1 MKKLLIIALLASI
14 NISAQ
19 SAGSSGLSFLK
30 LGFGARNIAMGDL
43 GVIGNNDLTALN
55 YNPALLADS
64 NKAQI
69 FFTHNSLFEDLGSE
83 MFAGSFSLFGI
94 PIAVGVNTTTIS
106 NIEVRTKPGEA
117 ETTFDAHYFN
127 ASISTAYNIS
137 ENIFIGASAKYI
149 YENLFVDDAT
159 GLGFDFGAA
168 YKNVIENL
176 SLGVSL
182 RNIGSMNSL
191 RNESTKLP
199 TDLRIGASYYYPI
212 NEYNIDLNATAGFQ
226 KYTANDDSHIHTGIE
241 LTYDRTF
248 SLRGGYITGYDSKD
262 LSAGFGVFWN
272 GFNLDYA
279 YVPVNFNLSDYHIIS
294 IMYTFNN

>member
-1 MKKLLIIALLASI
+1 MKKLLIIILLASI
-14 NISAQ
+14 SIPAQ
-19 SAGSSGLSFLK
+19 TAGNSGLSFLK

-43 GVIGNNDLTALN
+43 GVIGSNDLTALN

-69 FFTHNSLFEDLGSE
+69 FFTHNSLFEDLSSE
-83 MFAGSFSLFGI
+83 MFAGSFTLFGMPVAI
-94 PIAVGVNTTTIS
+94 GVNTTNIS

-117 ETTFDAHYFN
+117 ESTFDAHYFN

-149 YENLFVDDAT
+149 YESLFVDDAT
-159 GLGFDFGAA
+159 GMGFDFGAA

-176 SLGVSL
+176 SLGISL
-182 RNIGSMNSL
+182 RNIGSLNSL

-199 TDLRIGASYYYPI
+199 TDLRIGA
-212 NEYNIDLNATAGFQ
+212 EYKFELPESKFNFTALGGFQ
-226 KYTANDDSHIHTGIE
+226 KYTDTDDTHLHFGAEVI
-241 LTYDRTF
+241 YDKMF

-262 LSAGFGVFWN
+262 LSAGFGVLWN
-272 GFNLDYA
+272 NISIDYA
-279 YVPVNFNLSDYHIIS
+279 YVPVNYSLGDYHIIS